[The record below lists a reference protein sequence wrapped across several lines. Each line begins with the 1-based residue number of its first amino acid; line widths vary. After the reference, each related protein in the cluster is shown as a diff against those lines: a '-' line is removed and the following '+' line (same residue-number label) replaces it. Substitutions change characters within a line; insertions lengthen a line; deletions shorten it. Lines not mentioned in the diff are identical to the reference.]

1 MAVIGNLAVAIT
13 ATTAGLQSGLSKS
26 SKMVGGFTSSISKIA
41 GAGIGLAA
49 SIGAPITAAAAAYT
63 GIKVGKWGLD
73 MAMQA
78 EQSAVA
84 FEVMLGSASAAQTML
99 ASIESFAAVTP
110 FEMGDVQESAQLLL
124 NLGISAEQVMPSLD
138 MLSNIASGDAQKL
151 HSLALAFGQSS
162 SAGRLMGQDL
172 NQMINAGFNPLQEIS
187 KITGESMGQLKKR
200 MEAGGISTAEV
211 TSAFKAATSEGGR
224 FFGMNEKQSQTTLGL
239 FSTMKDNIG
248 LALRSV
254 SESLM
259 KGFDLSGLLKSGIE
273 LAAGF
278 RTRIGEWLPTFMSIG
293 ETARNVFNSV
303 VSGITTAM
311 PVITQLGSVFSAV
324 FSFIGEVVST
334 TIAFWQS
341 VVGPG
346 FGVSLQQIVEGL
358 MLVEY
363 SFQNWQTLVNLA
375 VASALLQVVT
385 FSNSIVYFFGT
396 VVPGIVQWSVDNF
409 GNLWHTVLDAVL
421 TGFINFGQNIRT
433 NMGAIWEFIKSGG
446 MKDLNL
452 TWTPLMDGFRSSLS
466 QMPEIAGREMGT
478 LEKSLDAQVKELGGN
493 FGEGF
498 AAFRDK
504 KLADAA
510 AANIM
515 PDLGGAL
522 AKPAMPDMTAAIG
535 PTLDMKPSSRVI
547 QGNELGSKEA
557 EKSILN
563 AIYGPQKSDSKSQL
577 KVSEKQLEE
586 QKKQTKALTRVAD
599 AVEEQPEVVSID

>member
-13 ATTAGLQSGLSKS
+13 ATTAGLQSGLSRG
-26 SKMVGGFTSSISKIA
+26 SKMVGAFSGSISKIA
-41 GAGIGLAA
+41 GAGMGLAA

-63 GIKVGKWGLD
+63 GIKVGKWGFDL
-73 MAMQA
+73 ATQA

-99 ASIESFAAVTP
+99 ADIESFAAVTP

-151 HSLALAFGQSS
+151 HGLALAFGQSS

-172 NQMINAGFNPLQEIS
+172 QQMINAGFNPLQEIS
-187 KITGESMGQLKKR
+187 KLSGESMGQLKKR

-224 FFGMNEKQSQTTLGL
+224 FYGMNEKQSQTTMGL
-239 FSTMKDNIG
+239 FSTLKDNIG
-248 LALRSV
+248 LTLKSI
-254 SESLM
+254 SESIM
-259 KGFDLSGLLKSGIE
+259 GGFNIKGLFKGLIIATGD
-273 LAAGF
+273 F
-278 RTRIGEWLPTFMSIG
+278 RSRITSYLPTFTAIG
-293 ETARNVFNSV
+293 ASARSVFNSV
-303 VSGITTAM
+303 WIAIDSAM
-311 PVITQLGSVFSAV
+311 PIFSQLGSVVGAAFSMISQVGA
-324 FSFIGEVVST
+324 T
-334 TIAFWQS
+334 TVAFWQS

-346 FGVSLQQIVEGL
+346 FGLSLQSIVEGL

-375 VASALLQVVT
+375 VTSALLQVVT

-452 TWTPLMDGFRSSLS
+452 TWTPLMDGFKSSLS
-466 QMPEIAGREMGT
+466 QMPEIAGREMGV

-498 AAFRDK
+498 AAFRDAK
-504 KLADAA
+504 MADAA
-510 AANIM
+510 KGLPGIEQ
-515 PDLGGAL
+515 AL
-522 AKPAMPDMTAAIG
+522 TTPKQPDMTAAIG

-547 QGNELGSKEA
+547 QGNQLGSKEA

>member
-13 ATTAGLQSGLSKS
+13 ATTAGLQSGLSRG
-26 SKMVGGFTSSISKIA
+26 SKMVGAFSGSISKIA
-41 GAGIGLAA
+41 GAGMGLAA

-63 GIKVGKWGLD
+63 GIKVGKWGFDL
-73 MAMQA
+73 ATQA

-99 ASIESFAAVTP
+99 ADIESFAAVTP

-187 KITGESMGQLKKR
+187 KLTGESMGQLKKR

-211 TSAFKAATSEGGR
+211 TQAFRAATSEGGR
-224 FFGMNEKQSQTTLGL
+224 FYGMNEKQSQTTMGL
-239 FSTMKDNIG
+239 FSTLKDNIG

-254 SESLM
+254 SEQLM

-273 LAAGF
+273 MAAGF

-293 ETARNVFNSV
+293 ATARTVFDAI
-303 VSGITTAM
+303 VSGITTAW
-311 PVITQLGSVFSAV
+311 PVITQLGSVFSSV
-324 FSFIGEVVST
+324 FSFIGEVASA
-334 TIAFWQS
+334 TIAFWKS

-346 FGVSLQQIVEGL
+346 FGLSLQSIVEGL

-363 SFQNWQTLVNLA
+363 SFLNWQTLVNLA
-375 VASALLQVVT
+375 VTSALLQVVT

-396 VVPGIVQWSVDNF
+396 VVPGIVKWSVDNF

-446 MKDLNL
+446 IKDLDL

-466 QMPEIAGREMGT
+466 QMPEIAGREMGA
-478 LEKSLDAQVKELGGN
+478 LEKSLDAQVKTLGSN

-498 AAFRDK
+498 AAFRDAK
-504 KLADAA
+504 MADAA
-510 AANIM
+510 KGLPGIE
-515 PDLGGAL
+515 PAL
-522 AKPAMPDMTAAIG
+522 TTPKMPDMTGAVG

-547 QGNELGSKEA
+547 QGNQVGSKEA

-563 AIYGPQKSDSKSQL
+563 AIYGPQKTDAKEQL
-577 KVSEKQLEE
+577 KVGKEQLAE
-586 QKKQTKALTRVAD
+586 QKKLNTTMKVVA
-599 AVEEQPEVVSID
+599 ENLEQPEVVSID